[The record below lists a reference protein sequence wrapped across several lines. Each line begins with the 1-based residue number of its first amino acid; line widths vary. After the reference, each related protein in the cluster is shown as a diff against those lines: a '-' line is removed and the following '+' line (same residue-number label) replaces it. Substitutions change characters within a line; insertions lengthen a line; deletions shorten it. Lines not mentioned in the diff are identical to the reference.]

1 MQNVPTL
8 YGPVTRSQYDKAA
21 QIRLLVCD
29 VDGVLSNGL
38 IYMGNNGEELKT
50 FCTRDGAGMRALLN
64 AGIEIA
70 IITGRN
76 SRIVSD
82 RMKSLGVAHVVQ
94 GADKKLPH
102 FEALLTKLGLTP
114 EQAAYMGDDTID
126 LPVMT
131 ACGLG
136 IAVADAHPL
145 VLSRA
150 DLVTHLGGGMG
161 AVREVCDLILQAQGH
176 GDYQPEASV

>member
-8 YGPVTRSQYDKAA
+8 YGPVTRSQFDKAA

-102 FEALLTKLGLTP
+102 FEALLAKLGLTP

-126 LPVMT
+126 LPVME

-136 IAVADAHPL
+136 IAVADSHPL

-150 DLVTHLGGGMG
+150 DMVTRLGGGMG

-176 GDYQPEASV
+176 DDYQPEVSV